1 MYGKDERLRD
11 TYTRKE
17 KQKKMVKSLMNN
29 MVKKQERL
37 DQISNKKAQKRLV
50 PKYKGL

>member
-17 KQKKMVKSLMNN
+17 KQKKMVKSLMKN
-29 MVKKQERL
+29 MVKKQEL
-37 DQISNKKAQKRLV
+37 GQECHPD
-50 PKYKGL
+50 PFD